1 MAVKSLLRYLRGTMN
16 LALCYQGGS
25 FHLVGYSDAEGSAD
39 KDGKG
44 KGICLSLKEAQYLGA
59 VRNKIVSLC
68 LP

>member
-1 MAVKSLLRYLRGTMN
+1 MAVKNLLRYLRGTMN

-39 KDGKG
+39 KDGRK
-44 KGICLSLKEAQYLGA
+44 KARVYVYPAQYLGA
-59 VRNKIVSLC
+59 VRNQIVSLC